1 MKLYDVYDNGKYIG
15 AFTTNEAS
23 KIIGYK
29 EPRYISSKAGTGKL
43 AFNRF
48 LIEKTGDFTLLR
60 KKDQKLLEDFDYIT
74 GIIKNV

>member
-1 MKLYDVYDNGKYIG
+1 MKLYDVCDNGKYIG

-48 LIEKTGDFTLLR
+48 LIEKTGDFTLSR
-60 KKDQKLLEDFDYIT
+60 KK
-74 GIIKNV
+74 IKNFLKILIT

>member
-1 MKLYDVYDNGKYIG
+1 MKLYNVYDNGKYIG

-23 KIIGYK
+23 EIIGYK

-48 LIEKTGDFTLLR
+48 LIEKTGDFTLSR
-60 KKDQKLLEDFDYIT
+60 KK
-74 GIIKNV
+74 IKNFLKILIT